1 MTEITDAMVD
11 RACVALW
18 GPHGATDQS
27 ERDAMREALNAAL
40 DDPPVRHAHATRP
53 DNVGRNWSGEGRED
67 A

>member
-27 ERDAMREALNAAL
+27 ERDAMREALNAAC
-40 DDPPVRHAHATRP
+40 RREAH
-53 DNVGRNWSGEGRED
+53 VGRRHRGGTNRRL
-67 A
+67 